1 MEKEKVMDWEAEYI
15 GWQKS
20 GLSQREY
27 SEKSGYI
34 PIPK

>member
-20 GLSQREY
+20 GRCRKTKVSAPTTPY
-27 SEKSGYI
+27 
-34 PIPK
+34 